1 MAGSRKP
8 WNGRLAA
15 IAVFVAAAGSVLG
28 IGISPQEASAAVA
41 TKGVVSITPSCYD
54 DGSGSILAV
63 LTSSLGPVQDVSGT
77 LSAWAMSPGD
87 PTPYGGQLS
96 MTGSIGTLIHV
107 YPGSYDVQVSAH
119 DAQGTTY
126 DYSGTVAVP
135 GCDNAFAGIQS
146 EPNPDGGYLT
156 FTDSAAVSS
165 LGPNHASDKP
175 SFLISDPHAPI
186 VGIGAISNGSTV
198 DSYYFAAAD
207 GGVFAVN
214 ATFYGSAAGLS
225 LDAPIVAMALTP
237 DNGGYWLVAADGGVF
252 AFGDAHFYG
261 SMGGHALDQPIVGMA
276 VDRATGGYWLVGRDG
291 GVFAFDAPFYGSAD
305 GLPPERTRGRH
316 GERTQRDGLPIGLVR
331 RRDLQLQRAVLRVD
345 GGAATR
351 TSRRRGG
358 RRPRDRWLLDRELGR
373 RRLRV
378 QRAVLRCGG
387 SIGLRSGGP
396 AGHLSRSLAARP
408 ASRGSTSEDHD
419 AGVGTPAHRVR
430 QRDAGALDLA
440 RPALAP

>member
-15 IAVFVAAAGSVLG
+15 IAVFVAAAASVLG
-28 IGISPQEASAAVA
+28 IGISPQEASAAAA

-63 LTSSLGPVQDVSGT
+63 LTSPLGPVQDVSGT
-77 LSAWAMSPGD
+77 LSAWAKSPGD

-126 DYSGTVAVP
+126 NYSGTVAVP

-165 LGPNHASDKP
+165 LGPNHAFDEP

-186 VGIGAISNGSTV
+186 VGIGAISNGSNV

-225 LDAPIVAMALTP
+225 LHAPIVAMALTP

-305 GLPPERTRGRH
+305 GLHLNAPVVGMESAPSGTGYR
-316 GERTQRDGLPIGLVR
+316 LVSS
-331 RRDLQLQRAVLRVD
+331 D
-345 GGAATR
+345 GGIFSYNEPFYGSMEGRPLAHPVVGVAEDPT
-351 TSRRRGG
+351 TGG
-358 RRPRDRWLLDRELGR
+358 YWIASSD
-373 RRLRV
+373 
-378 QRAVLRCGG
+378 GG
-387 SIGLRSGGP
+387 VFAFNAPFYGAGGQS
-396 AGHLSRSLAARP
+396 AY
-408 ASRGSTSEDHD
+408 D
-419 AGVGTPAHRVR
+419 AGGQPAT
-430 QRDAGALDLA
+430 
-440 RPALAP
+440 

>member
-15 IAVFVAAAGSVLG
+15 IAVFVAAVGSVLG
-28 IGISPQEASAAVA
+28 IGVSTQEASAAAA
-41 TKGVVSITPSCYD
+41 TMGVVSITPSCYD

-63 LTSSLGPVQDVSGT
+63 LTSPLGPVQDVSGT
-77 LSAWAMSPGD
+77 LSAWAQSPGD

-96 MTGSIGTLIHV
+96 MTGSIGTLVHV
-107 YPGSYDVQVSAH
+107 YPGSYDVQLSAH

-165 LGPNHASDKP
+165 LGPNHASDEP

-186 VGIGAISNGSTV
+186 VGIGAIYNGSNA

-225 LDAPIVAMALTP
+225 LQAPIVAMALTP

-261 SMGGHALDQPIVGMA
+261 SLGGHALDQPIVGMA

-305 GLPPERTRGRH
+305 SLHLNAPVVGMESAPSGTGYR
-316 GERTQRDGLPIGLVR
+316 LVSS
-331 RRDLQLQRAVLRVD
+331 D
-345 GGAATR
+345 GGIFSYNEPFYGSMEGRPLAHPVVGVAEDPAT
-351 TSRRRGG
+351 GG
-358 RRPRDRWLLDRELGR
+358 YWVASSD
-373 RRLRV
+373 
-378 QRAVLRCGG
+378 GG
-387 SIGLRSGGP
+387 VFAFNAPFYGAGGQSAYEAGGQP
-396 AGHLSRSLAARP
+396 A
-408 ASRGSTSEDHD
+408 T
-419 AGVGTPAHRVR
+419 
-430 QRDAGALDLA
+430 
-440 RPALAP
+440 